1 MNPGWL
7 ASPPVALALFVG
19 LGWAL
24 HAWAGKWAA
33 RGEDSPGKHLPY
45 ACGEDLVPNATEM
58 SYQRFFR
65 LALMFVIVHI
75 VTLVI
80 AALSRETEVRA
91 LATAFVLGVAV
102 CIDVL
107 TARAK

>member
-1 MNPGWL
+1 MSAAWL
-7 ASPPVALALFVG
+7 TSLPVVLVLFSG

-24 HAWAGKWAA
+24 HARAGKWAA

-45 ACGEDLVPNATEM
+45 ACGEDLVPNQTEM

-80 AALSRETEVRA
+80 ATLSREIEIRA
-91 LATAFVLGVAV
+91 LATAFVLGVAI

-107 TARAK
+107 TSKVE